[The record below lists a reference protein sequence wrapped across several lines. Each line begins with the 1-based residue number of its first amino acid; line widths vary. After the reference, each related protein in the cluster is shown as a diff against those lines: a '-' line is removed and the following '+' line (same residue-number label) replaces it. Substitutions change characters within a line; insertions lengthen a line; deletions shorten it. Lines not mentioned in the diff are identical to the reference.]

1 MLLDPRDL
9 ISRVLLETGE
19 WDPTTWTAIA
29 ANLPAG
35 GTFVDVGAH
44 MGHCSL
50 MAATVIGSG
59 GRIIAMEA
67 NPETVTLLKRNIA
80 ASGAEV
86 EVLPIACSESEG
98 FVDLWA
104 ASNTNS
110 GSSSISKTNAS
121 LAGTA
126 QTSYRVVSRTL
137 DSVLNDLGVKQV
149 DVLKIDVEGSEMG
162 VLRGARKTLSERRPK
177 LMIELDDQL
186 LATMDSSSDEVQRFL
201 ATFGYRPSGVFDDAN
216 VLFTQDE

>member
-1 MLLDPRDL
+1 MLLQDISGACYSAQRTHWRKVWPFRLGRYTPARFARQLCRGPLWTELRPGIKMLLDPRDL

-29 ANLPAG
+29 ANLPVG

-98 FVDLWA
+98 LVDLWA

-110 GSSSISKTNAS
+110 GSSSISKRTRPWR
-121 LAGTA
+121 GTPRSA
-126 QTSYRVVSRTL
+126 TAL
-137 DSVLNDLGVKQV
+137 C
-149 DVLKIDVEGSEMG
+149 
-162 VLRGARKTLSERRPK
+162 RGR
-177 LMIELDDQL
+177 
-186 LATMDSSSDEVQRFL
+186 
-201 ATFGYRPSGVFDDAN
+201 
-216 VLFTQDE
+216 